1 MFRRFRTLVLVLA
14 LAGVTIFAVSCG
26 SSNAQLRI
34 VQAIPDVT
42 SGQALDIYL
51 DGNRTATAASFG
63 SVNPSKGYSSVSSGS
78 RHLQVFLTGQTT
90 GPYFDGTISLSSGS
104 QYTVVLTG
112 FTTSNNV
119 AAPLFTD
126 TNTPAPTS
134 GNVSIRVIHA
144 SPTWNYSYYPT
155 GMDIYVLG
163 PGQTIVEGTQ
173 TVSALGYEH
182 ASKYVSAAANTYTV
196 IATPPGLP
204 AETDVLPQYAFN
216 SGVVR
221 TVVFVDSPGG
231 GLGATPLVLSDL
243 GN

>member
-1 MFRRFRTLVLVLA
+1 MARRFRILPLVLA
-14 LAGVTIFAVSCG
+14 LTGVTIFATSCG
-26 SSNAQLRI
+26 SSSAKLRI

-51 DGNRTATAASFG
+51 DGNKTASTVGFG
-63 SVNPSKGYSSVSSGS
+63 SVTPSTGYSSVSSGS

-90 GPYFDGTISLSSGS
+90 SPYFDGTISLSAGS
-104 QYTVVLTG
+104 EYTVVLTG

-126 TNTPAPTS
+126 NNSVAPTT
-134 GNVSIRVIHA
+134 GNTSIRVIHA

-155 GMDIYVLG
+155 GMDIFILA
-163 PGQTIVEGTQ
+163 PGQNILEGTQ
-173 TVSALGYEH
+173 TFSQLAYEH
-182 ASKYVSAAANTYTV
+182 ASDYKSAAAGTYNV

-204 AETDVLPQYAFN
+204 AETDVLLSYAFN
-216 SGVVR
+216 SGDIR
-221 TVVFVDSPGG
+221 TVVFLDAPGG

>member
-1 MFRRFRTLVLVLA
+1 MFRRFRTLLVVLA
-14 LAGVTIFAVSCG
+14 LASVIIFAASCG
-26 SSNAQLRI
+26 SSSAKLRI

-42 SGQALDIYL
+42 SSQPLDIYL
-51 DGNRTATAASFG
+51 DGNKTASALSFG
-63 SVNPSKGYSSVSSGS
+63 GVTPSTGYNSVSSGS

-90 GPYFDGTISLSSGS
+90 GPYFDGNISLSSGS
-104 QYTVVLTG
+104 EYTVVLTG

-126 TNTPAPTS
+126 NNTTPPTS

-155 GMDIYVLG
+155 GMDIYVLA
-163 PGQTIVEGTQ
+163 PGQNIVEGTQ
-173 TVSALGYEH
+173 TFSALAYEH
-182 ASKYVSAAANTYTV
+182 ASDYKSAAAGTYNV

-204 AETDVLPQYAFN
+204 AETDVLPSYAFN
-216 SGVVR
+216 SGDIR
-221 TVVFVDSPGG
+221 TVVFLDSPGG

>member
-1 MFRRFRTLVLVLA
+1 MAHRFRILLLVIA
-14 LAGVTIFAVSCG
+14 LAGVTVFSTSCG
-26 SSNAQLRI
+26 SSSAKLRI

-42 SGQALDIYL
+42 QQQALDIYL
-51 DGNRTATAASFG
+51 DGNKTATAVAFG
-63 SVNPSKGYSSVSSGS
+63 SVTPSTGYSSVSSGS

-90 GPYFDGTISLSSGS
+90 GPYFDGTISLASGS
-104 QYTVVLTG
+104 QYTLVLTG

-144 SPTWNYSYYPT
+144 SPTWNYSFYPT
-155 GMDIYVLG
+155 GMDVYVVA
-163 PGQTIVEGTQ
+163 PNTNIVGVPP

-182 ASKYVSAAANTYTV
+182 ASNYVSAAAGTYAV

-204 AETDVLPQYAFN
+204 AEIIVLPNYAFN
-216 SGVVR
+216 STDIR
-221 TVVFVDSPGG
+221 TVVFLDAQGG
-231 GLGATPLVLSDL
+231 GLGSTPLVLNDF